1 MPAGIRISSN
11 GRAVSFER
19 AMAWNVLDSDDSI
32 CVVTA
37 MFVNWSF
44 LT

>member
-11 GRAVSFER
+11 GRAVAFER